1 MLSRTSVKYLCTL
14 IPRLLG
20 KSDLTE
26 AEEGGT
32 SAGASNSAK
41 DCDKKILISDQAV
54 MFESMS
60 PGMLGQISLCCACYC
75 AKPCFSWDIATF
87 RDANQ
92 AAAFIK
98 KLSFIYSKP
107 MRV

>member
-1 MLSRTSVKYLCTL
+1 M
-14 IPRLLG
+14 
-20 KSDLTE
+20 
-26 AEEGGT
+26 
-32 SAGASNSAK
+32 
-41 DCDKKILISDQAV
+41 SDQAV

-98 KLSFIYSKP
+98 KQFFMYTKP